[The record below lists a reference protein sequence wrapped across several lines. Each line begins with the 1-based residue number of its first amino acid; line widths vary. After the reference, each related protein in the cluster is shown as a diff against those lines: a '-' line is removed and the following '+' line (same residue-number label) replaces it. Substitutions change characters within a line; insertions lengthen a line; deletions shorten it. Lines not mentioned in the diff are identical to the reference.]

1 MLVVMQ
7 AHATEEQV
15 KAVCEKI
22 QALGYRAHPMPG
34 AERTAIGITG
44 NKGEVEPSTFE
55 EMPGVHELIRV
66 TKPYKLVSRDIR
78 QENSV
83 ITFPGSDATIG
94 GKGLAIMAGPC
105 SIESHEQ
112 AFAVA
117 KRVVQA
123 GAQFFRGG
131 AYKPRTSPYSFQG
144 LGEEGLRIMAE
155 VRDRFGLKIIT
166 EAIDHESMDLVEK
179 YADIIQIGARN
190 MQNYSLL
197 KRAGRA
203 KIPVMVKRG
212 MSATLEEFLMA
223 AEYVM
228 SEGNYKVFL
237 CERGIRTFAD
247 HTRNTLDLSVVPAVQ
262 RLSHLPI
269 IVDPSQGTGKRNKVT
284 PLSRAAIAVGA
295 DGLIIEVHHQPDKA
309 LSDGMQSLY
318 PEQFEELMAQVR
330 QIAPVVGRTVPGTGT
345 LVPAAIS
352 AEEPVVHTTPAR

>member
-7 AHATEEQV
+7 AHATEAQV
-15 KAVCEKI
+15 RAVCQKI
-22 QALGYRAHPMPG
+22 ESLGYRAHAIPG

-44 NKGEVEPSTFE
+44 NKGEVQPGALD
-55 EMPGVHELIRV
+55 EMPGVHEVIRV
-66 TKPYKLVSRDIR
+66 TKPYKLVSRDIKEDTTIIR
-78 QENSV
+78 
-83 ITFPGSDATIG
+83 FPGSETTIG
-94 GKGLAIMAGPC
+94 GPTLTIIAGPC
-105 SIESHEQ
+105 AIESPEQ

-117 KRVVQA
+117 ESVQRA

-155 VRDRFGLKIIT
+155 IREQLGMRIVT
-166 EAIDHESMDLVEK
+166 EAVDSESLDLVEE

-190 MQNYSLL
+190 MQNFSLL

-203 KIPVMVKRG
+203 RKPVLIKRG
-212 MSATLEEFLMA
+212 MSATLEELLMA

-228 SEGNYKVFL
+228 SEGNYNVIL
-237 CERGIRTFAD
+237 CERGVRTFAD
-247 HTRNTLDLSVVPAVQ
+247 HTRNTLDLSIIPAVQ

-269 IVDPSQGTGKRNKVT
+269 IVDPSHGTGKRNKVT
-284 PLSRAAIAVGA
+284 PLSRAAVAVGA
-295 DGLIIEVHHQPDKA
+295 DGLIVEVHNNPDKA

-330 QIAPVVGRTVPGTGT
+330 QIAAVVGRTAGEQVPT
-345 LVPAAIS
+345 AIMS
-352 AEEPVVHTTPAR
+352 VGKRARA